1 MTQAMIDFTHVAKRF
16 GKTHALKDLT
26 LHVPEGTI
34 YGLLGRNGAG
44 KSTTLQMIMRLLQPD
59 TGTVQVMGKA
69 PQALTLADR
78 QQIGYASDNLP
89 LIPWFRISELLAY
102 NGAFYPGWDQAYV
115 DKWVK
120 QLALDPHKRILGL
133 SRGDR
138 QKVALLMAIGHR
150 PRLLVLDE
158 PAGGLDPVVRQEFL
172 QSLIELLHETGT
184 TIVISSHQMSDIE
197 RLVEYVGIIE
207 AGTMQLEAS
216 LDDLRGRIRQVQL
229 WSPEIETGARW
240 SDPAIV
246 EQNAHKGSLQLL
258 HTQWNKG
265 TEAALLERYP
275 EASLQVTPLS
285 LEEIFLLYQRQ
296 GVRA

>member
-1 MTQAMIDFTHVAKRF
+1 MTAMIDFTHVAKRF
-16 GKTHALKDLT
+16 GKTQALKDLT
-26 LHVPEGTI
+26 LQVPEGTI

-44 KSTTLQMIMRLLQPD
+44 KSTTLQMIMRLLRPD
-59 TGTVQVMGKA
+59 SGTVQVMGKA
-69 PQALTLADR
+69 PHSLSLADR
-78 QQIGYASDNLP
+78 QQIGYASDSLP
-89 LIPWFRISELLAY
+89 LIPWFRIGELLAY
-102 NGAFYPGWDQAYV
+102 NGAFYPGWDSAYV
-115 DKWVK
+115 NKWMQ
-120 QLALDPHKRILGL
+120 QLAIDPQKRILGL
-133 SRGDR
+133 SRGER

-197 RLVEYVGIIE
+197 RLVEYVGILE
-207 AGTMQLEAS
+207 AGQMQLEAS

-229 WSPEIETGARW
+229 WAPELTPDTRLKDA
-240 SDPAIV
+240 AIV
-246 EQNAHKGSLQLL
+246 EQSAHKGSLQLL
-258 HTQWNKG
+258 HTQWDKG
-265 TEAALLERYP
+265 AEAELLARYP
-275 EASLQVTPLS
+275 EASVQVTPLS

>member
-1 MTQAMIDFTHVAKRF
+1 MTAMIDFTHVAKRF
-16 GKTHALKDLT
+16 GKTQALKDLT
-26 LHVPEGTI
+26 LQVPEGTI

-44 KSTTLQMIMRLLQPD
+44 KSTTLQMIMRLLRPD
-59 TGTVQVMGKA
+59 AGTVQVMGKA
-69 PQALTLADR
+69 PHSLSLADR
-78 QQIGYASDNLP
+78 QQIGYASDSLP
-89 LIPWFRISELLAY
+89 LIPWFRIGELLAY
-102 NGAFYPGWDQAYV
+102 NGAFYPGWDSAYV
-115 DKWVK
+115 NKWMQ
-120 QLALDPHKRILGL
+120 QLAIDPNKRILGL
-133 SRGDR
+133 SRGER

-197 RLVEYVGIIE
+197 RLVEYVGILE
-207 AGTMQLEAS
+207 AGQMQLEAS

-229 WSPEIETGARW
+229 WAPELTPETRLKDA
-240 SDPAIV
+240 AIV
-246 EQNAHKGSLQLL
+246 EQSAHKGSLQLL
-258 HTQWNKG
+258 HTQWSKAA
-265 TEAALLERYP
+265 EAALLERYP
-275 EASLQVTPLS
+275 EAAVQVTPLS